1 MVKGGRKHVLWILLG
16 VTGVF
21 CAGCLLVLMG
31 VIIEMHLPDRV
42 QKADCIIVA
51 GSKVVGETISRNLRS
66 RVERAFALYEQG
78 YGDAIIVC
86 GGLGEEAT
94 ITEARAMSDYLQQL
108 GVPQDDIYLEERSHT
123 TVQNMIYAKQVM
135 DANGWKSAIVTTS
148 DFHAGRA
155 LACAKRAGI
164 KQATCAR
171 ARYSWRGK
179 WIYVLR
185 EVPGWGK
192 FFLTNMGLIE
202 G

>member
-1 MVKGGRKHVLWILLG
+1 MKGGKKRVLWALLCLLG
-16 VTGVF
+16 VF
-21 CAGCLLVLMG
+21 CTGCLLVLMG
-31 VIIEMHLPDRV
+31 VLIEMHLPDRV
-42 QKADCIIVA
+42 QKADCIVVA
-51 GSKVVGETISRNLRS
+51 GSKVSGETLSGNLRA
-66 RVERAFALYEQG
+66 RVNRAFELYQQG
-78 YGDAIIVC
+78 YSRAIIVC

-94 ITEARAMSDYLQQL
+94 ITEARAMAGYLQQL
-108 GVPQDDIYLEERSHT
+108 GVPESDIYLEERSHT
-123 TVQNMIYAKQVM
+123 TVQNMENAKRIM
-135 DANGWKSAIVTTS
+135 DENGWQSAIITTS

-171 ARYSWRGK
+171 ARYDWGGK

-192 FFLTNMGLIE
+192 FFLTNMGLID